1 MVMYDVQPPAKSQ
14 RSYWLLA
21 GFIALLAG
29 VMLITAGNMSAAGP
43 VPAAASPSL
52 PLESWIIQGESTEQV
67 KALVESYGGEV
78 TSELT
83 IIKGAGAMLS
93 AEAAEQLNQMQG
105 VMVTP
110 NHGVVGIQSIGDNMD
125 PEDEVTDVHQ
135 TADYTEVT
143 GANQVWEQGVTGDGV
158 TVAVLDTGVTRFKGI
173 KKDTNKEL
181 RLVAW
186 KDVIRET
193 KLIKKFGEIPE
204 DATLKPKDPNG
215 HGTHIAGIIAN
226 SEKGHDDK
234 NWMGIAPDAN
244 LLPVRVLNRKGRG
257 TYESVILGIQ
267 YEVENKDEF
276 NVRVMNLSLVSNV
289 QSPYWADPMNQAVSA
304 AWDSGI
310 VVVAAAGNS
319 GSDPLTISVP
329 GNNPY
334 VITVGAFTDNFT
346 PDNWDDDYITP
357 FSGAGPTHDAFIKPD
372 VVASGAHMVSLMKKN
387 SYLAKEY
394 PDNFFGKRY
403 ASLAGTSQAT
413 AVTSGVVAL
422 MLQQHPD
429 LTPDEVKY
437 RIKQS
442 ALLWLDEETGYPNY
456 SVWQQ
461 GAGRVN
467 AYDAVFGE
475 MVGAANEGLDIQA
488 DLAGEEHY
496 IGWSYY
502 DEELEMFMV
511 HNIEDGG
518 FGSWAGNYFAWDG
531 GFGSWA
537 GGFGSWAGGFGSW
550 AGGFGSWAGGFGSWA
565 GGFGSWAG
573 GFGSWAGGFGSW
585 AGGFGSWA
593 GGFGSWAGGF
603 GSWAGGFGSWA
614 GNTDPFASGFGSWA
628 GSYEDPSFLANNAP
642 DARTSPASIG
652 TTFDY
657 AD

>member
-1 MVMYDVQPPAKSQ
+1 MVMYDAQYSTQ
-14 RSYWLLA
+14 NRRNYWFLVGLL
-21 GFIALLAG
+21 ALLAG
-29 VMLITAGNMSAAGP
+29 VILITAGNIPATASAP
-43 VPAAASPSL
+43 L
-52 PLESWIIQGESTEQV
+52 PLESWIIQGESTEQI
-67 KALVESYGGEV
+67 KALVESHGGEV

-83 IIKGAGAMLS
+83 IINGAGVMLP
-93 AEAAEQLNQMQG
+93 ADKAEQLNQMQG
-105 VMVTP
+105 ITVTP
-110 NHGVVGIQSIGDNMD
+110 NHGVVGIQSVGDDED
-125 PEDEVTDVHQ
+125 PETAVNNDVHQ
-135 TADYTEVT
+135 TADYSEVT
-143 GANQVWEQGVTGDGV
+143 GANQVWEEGITGAGV
-158 TVAVLDTGVTRFKGI
+158 TVAVLDTGVHRFRGI
-173 KKDTNKEL
+173 KKDSNKED
-181 RLVAW
+181 RIVAW
-186 KDVIRET
+186 KDVIREAN
-193 KLIKKFGEIPE
+193 LIRKHGEIPE
-204 DATLKPKDPNG
+204 NATFRPKDPNG

-226 SEKGHDDK
+226 SEKGKDDK

-244 LLPVRVLNRKGRG
+244 LLPVRVLNRKGKG

-267 YEVENKDEF
+267 YVIENREEYD
-276 NVRVMNLSLVSNV
+276 VRVMNLSLVSNV
-289 QSPYWADPMNQAVSA
+289 QSPYWADPLNQAVMA

-346 PDNWDDDYITP
+346 PDQWNDDYITP
-357 FSGAGPTHDAFIKPD
+357 FSAAGPTHDAFIKPD
-372 VVASGAHMVSLMKKN
+372 VVASGAHMVSLMHKN
-387 SYLAKEY
+387 AYLAKEY

-403 ASLAGTSQAT
+403 STLAGTSQAT

-422 MLQQHPD
+422 MLQENPD

-437 RIKQS
+437 RVKQS
-442 ALLWLDEETGYPNY
+442 ALLWLDEETGFPNY

-467 AYDAVFGE
+467 AVDAVFAE
-475 MVGAANEGLDIQA
+475 MEGAANEGLDIQA

-496 IGWSYY
+496 LGWTYY

-511 HNIEDGG
+511 HNIDDSG
-518 FGSWAGNYFAWDG
+518 FGSWAGNYFAWNG

-628 GSYEDPSFLANNAP
+628 
-642 DARTSPASIG
+642 
-652 TTFDY
+652 
-657 AD
+657 